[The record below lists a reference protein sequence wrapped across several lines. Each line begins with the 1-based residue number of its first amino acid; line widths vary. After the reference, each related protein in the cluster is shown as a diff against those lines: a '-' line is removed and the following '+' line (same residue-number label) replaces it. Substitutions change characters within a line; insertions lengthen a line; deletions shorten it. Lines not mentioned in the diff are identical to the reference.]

1 MRMSDSYH
9 RPSQGTLSPAQ
20 LARLARR
27 FRDTPAHATWRA
39 RHAEASPAEDVS
51 PPPAPQDLPRG
62 GHTELALERIAHEDA
77 RIRRGGGLP
86 ACGSFFS

>member
-1 MRMSDSYH
+1 MT
-9 RPSQGTLSPAQ
+9 RPAPSAAT
-20 LARLARR
+20 LARLAHR
-27 FRDTPAHATWRA
+27 FRGTPAHATWRA
-39 RHAEASPAEDVS
+39 RLAEASPTEDAS
-51 PPPAPQDLPRG
+51 PPPATQDLPRG